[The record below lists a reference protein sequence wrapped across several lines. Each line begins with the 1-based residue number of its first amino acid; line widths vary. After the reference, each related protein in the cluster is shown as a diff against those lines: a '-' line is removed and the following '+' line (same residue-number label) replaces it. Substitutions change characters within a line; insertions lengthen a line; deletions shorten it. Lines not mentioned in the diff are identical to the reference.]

1 MPHFRNWRRRL
12 GYAVAGLA
20 LSVLAGGAARAGEP
34 DCALPETEIFA
45 QVEDK
50 VVEVFTIAVNPYR
63 VSGRITPRGGTGY
76 LLDGGYVATNYHVV
90 ADAHAL
96 VVLAGDRAHDVEII
110 GVDPTLDIAVL
121 RPWPPIGDGKGL
133 PFAEDD
139 STSIGRKAFVV
150 GFPFGL
156 GKSLSSGI
164 ISGKSRVLPM
174 TTSSWMAPYLQ
185 TDAAVSPGN
194 SGGPLVDSCGRL
206 IGMISASISGEG
218 AENLGFALPVEVLR
232 PVLSE
237 LIETR
242 KVSRPWHGL
251 YGQIVTPPILLMLGV
266 PEEAWEET
274 TGFLVETVE
283 PDSAADRAGLHGG
296 SWPVMWGGNEI
307 LLGGDIITEVNGER
321 VLSQE
326 QALDIVRSLKV
337 GDRVDLV
344 YLRRGERMEASVV
357 LPERPLLMEELNIY
371 RERRQ

>member
-1 MPHFRNWRRRL
+1 MPNIKVGAWRI
-12 GYAVAGLA
+12 GCAAAGLA
-20 LSVLAGGAARAGEP
+20 LSVLASGAARAGEP
-34 DCALPETEIFA
+34 DCALPETEIFE

-50 VVEVFTIAVNPYR
+50 VVEIFTIAVNPFR

-76 LLDGGYVATNYHVV
+76 LLEGGYVATNYHVV
-90 ADAHAL
+90 ADAQTL
-96 VVLAGDRAHDVEII
+96 VILTEDRAHDVEII

-121 RPWPPIGDGKGL
+121 RPWPPIPDGEGL
-133 PFAEDD
+133 PFAEDE
-139 STSIGRKAFVV
+139 STSIGQKAYAV

-156 GKSLSSGI
+156 GKSLSAGI
-164 ISGKSRVLPM
+164 ISGESRVLPM
-174 TTSSWMAPYLQ
+174 TTSSWMSPYLQ
-185 TDAAVSPGN
+185 TDAAVSRGN

-206 IGMISASISGEG
+206 IGMITAAISRQG
-218 AENLGFALPVEVLR
+218 AENLGFAIPVEVLR

-251 YGQIVTPPILLMLGV
+251 YGQIVTPPILLMLGI
-266 PEEAWEET
+266 PQDQWEEN

-283 PDSAADRAGLHGG
+283 PGSAADRAGLRGG

-307 LLGGDIITEVNGER
+307 LLGGDIITEVNGEPVVSR
-321 VLSQE
+321 D

-344 YLRRGERMEASVV
+344 YLRDGERKETFVL